1 MIVEIYSLD
10 GSGVDQFDGSLVFHE
25 GKIEL
30 DPTDS
35 RKLNAGVA
43 HEYPVWGEGA
53 GERRVISAAK
63 PEEFLQNL
71 HLALR
76 NAYLIE
82 TKPWEV
88 LKKSNPNHGLGGAK
102 AAPG

>member
-1 MIVEIYSLD
+1 MESGAVMIVEIYSLD
-10 GSGVDQFDGSLVFHE
+10 GSGVDQFDESLVFHE

-35 RKLNAGVA
+35 RKLKAVVVN
-43 HEYPVWGEGA
+43 EYPVWFEGEG
-53 GERRVISAAK
+53 ELRLISAAK

-76 NAYLIE
+76 NAYLI
-82 TKPWEV
+82 PI
-88 LKKSNPNHGLGGAK
+88 LILINSNCSGI
-102 AAPG
+102 